1 MRTATDAAGVTAEL
15 AAVPAHERVALV
27 DPRFV
32 GHAHALRLALTDPRF
47 PAATVRGALTA
58 QPEARAVLVRAVTA
72 AAATARTSDGGAPTA
87 APAPGSAESPEHVAA
102 STVVPTTVPDRA
114 EETQPP
120 VGSAPGP
127 GADDRSGDAGAPGAA
142 VASGA
147 ADRADAAV
155 HAPDAA
161 HASGE
166 YAESRSRTRPS
177 GAATA
182 LGAAAAP
189 TTAGAVG
196 RATRTDAPGTTAPDR
211 AAGTGVRAGGA
222 AHAADS
228 FATRSPSESS
238 AEVAT
243 MGAANAPNAA
253 APGEAAHVASPD
265 RTADGLAAPSRSVAP
280 AEVAATHGA
289 ADAHSW
295 VDDIAAALDAGGVAL
310 HRPELGVLVA
320 SVPADALSRAKA
332 QDAVDAV
339 DDERVRLRSAVKARD
354 GFFTTFCISPYSRY
368 IARWCARR
376 GLTPNQVTTASLLT
390 ALIAAACAATGTRP
404 GFVSAGVLLIAS
416 FVLDCTDGQLA
427 RYSLQY
433 STLGAWLDA
442 TFDRAKEYAYYA
454 GLALGAARAD
464 GDDVWALALGAM
476 VLQTCRHVV
485 DFAFNEANHDATGN
499 TSPTAAL
506 SGRLD
511 SVGWT
516 VWVRRMIVL
525 PIGERWA
532 MIAVLTAFTTPR
544 ITFYATL
551 IGCALAA
558 CYTTAGRVLRSLTRR
573 AGRTDR
579 AARALAELADSGPLA
594 ELVAKAAPRG
604 ASSYLAPV
612 SAALGATAVLAGAAA
627 TGFGSWVP
635 VGCAVLYAV
644 LAGVAVTAPLKGP
657 LDWLVPPL
665 FRAAEYGTILILAA
679 CSEVNGALPAAFG
692 LVAAVAYHH
701 YDTVYRIR
709 GGTGAPPHRL
719 VRAIGGHEG
728 RTVAVTAAAAL
739 LHHQNQGFTIALTA
753 LAAALALAVL
763 IESIRFWVSSGAPAV
778 HDESGEPA

>member
-1 MRTATDAAGVTAEL
+1 MSTAILTGAPVAGSSLEDGLRSLGFDVRTANDAAGVTAEL

-32 GHAHALRLALTDPRF
+32 GHVHTLRLALTDPRF
-47 PAATVRGALTA
+47 PAAAVRGALSV
-58 QPEARAVLVRAVTA
+58 QPEARTALARAVTA
-72 AAATARTSDGGAPTA
+72 AAATARISGSGGGAPTV
-87 APAPGSAESPEHVAA
+87 APARALGPAESPERETAP
-102 STVVPTTVPDRA
+102 TGVPATVPGRA
-114 EETQPP
+114 GQARPP
-120 VGSAPGP
+120 LGSAPRP
-127 GADDRSGDAGAPGAA
+127 GADAGGGDAGA
-142 VASGA
+142 ASS
-147 ADRADAAV
+147 ADA
-155 HAPDAA
+155 AA

-177 GAATA
+177 GT
-182 LGAAAAP
+182 
-189 TTAGAVG
+189 
-196 RATRTDAPGTTAPDR
+196 
-211 AAGTGVRAGGA
+211 
-222 AHAADS
+222 
-228 FATRSPSESS
+228 
-238 AEVAT
+238 
-243 MGAANAPNAA
+243 AA
-253 APGEAAHVASPD
+253 APG
-265 RTADGLAAPSRSVAP
+265 
-280 AEVAATHGA
+280 
-289 ADAHSW
+289 AHSR
-295 VDDIAAALDAGGVAL
+295 VDDLAAALDAEGVPV

-320 SVPADALSRAKA
+320 AVPADALSRAKA

-339 DDERVRLRSAVKARD
+339 DDERVRLRSAVKSRD

-544 ITFYATL
+544 ITFYVL
-551 IGCALAA
+551 LVGCALAA

-573 AGRTDR
+573 AERTDR
-579 AARALAELADSGPLA
+579 AAHALAELADTGPLA

-604 ASSYLAPV
+604 PSSYLAPL
-612 SAALGATAVLAGAAA
+612 SAALGAAAVLAGTAAA
-627 TGFGSWVP
+627 GFGSWVP

-644 LAGVAVTAPLKGP
+644 LAGVAVAAPLKGP

-665 FRAAEYGTILILAA
+665 FRAAEYGVILILAA

-692 LVAAVAYHH
+692 LIAAVAYHH

-709 GGTGAPPHRL
+709 GGTGAPPHLL

-739 LHHQNQGFTIALTA
+739 LHHRNQGFTIALTA

-763 IESIRFWVSSGAPAV
+763 TESIRFWVSSGAPAV
-778 HDESGEPA
+778 HDETGEPA